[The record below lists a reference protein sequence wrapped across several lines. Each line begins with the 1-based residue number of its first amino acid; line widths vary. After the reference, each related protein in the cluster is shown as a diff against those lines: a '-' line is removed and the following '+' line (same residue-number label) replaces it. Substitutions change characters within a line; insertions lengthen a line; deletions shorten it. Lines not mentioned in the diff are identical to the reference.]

1 MDNRT
6 DYNTYGTEA
15 TAAMRGGTPFL
26 RRISWGAIIAG
37 TLVALVTMMLLNLL
51 GIGIG
56 FGSINPV
63 EEANPFAGLGIGTL
77 IWWIVSNLIA
87 IFAGGYVAGRMAG
100 VPKGSTSTMHGI
112 LSWCLYTLISFWI
125 LTTAMGSLI
134 SGVGSVV
141 SGTLSSAASGV
152 QAIAGNNSSSSNSQ
166 NQNSQDQTQ
175 LISFNEIKQEADQLL
190 SSRENVAY
198 VPDSIE
204 QSVSSTVQN
213 VRQNL
218 NSEVNIS
225 TQEIKTIAQK
235 VLFENGQL
243 AQNIDRQE
251 VVNVV
256 ASETNLSQEEAS
268 DVADVMVQKYEVA
281 KQEVDQFAEEAAQQ
295 AEQTGAQI
303 AEAASSAAIW
313 TFVALALGA
322 VVAGAGGRSGKPH
335 DPIIVGAEATERRL

>member
-1 MDNRT
+1 MERRT

-63 EEANPFAGLGIGTL
+63 EEANPFSGLGTGTL

-112 LSWCLYTLISFWI
+112 LSWCLYTLVSFWI

-141 SGTLSSAASGV
+141 SGTLSTAASGV
-152 QAIAGNNSSSSNSQ
+152 QAVASNNSNSQ
-166 NQNSQDQTQ
+166 NQSNQNQSQ
-175 LISFNEIKQEADQLL
+175 LISFNEIKQEVDQLL

-204 QSVSSTVQN
+204 QSVTNTAQN

-225 TQEIKTIAQK
+225 TQDIKSIAQQ

-243 AQNIDRQE
+243 AQNIERQE
-251 VVNVV
+251 VVNAV
-256 ASETNLSQEEAS
+256 ANQTNLSQEEAS
-268 DVADVMVQKYEVA
+268 DVADVMVEKYEAA
-281 KQEVDQFAEEAAQQ
+281 KQEVNQFAEQAAQQ
-295 AEQTGAQI
+295 AEQTGAQV

-335 DPIIVGAEATERRL
+335 DPIIVGAEATERKL

>member
-1 MDNRT
+1 MDRRT

-112 LSWCLYTLISFWI
+112 LSWCLYTLVSFWI
-125 LTTAMGSLI
+125 LTTAVGSLI

-141 SGTLSSAASGV
+141 SNTISAASSGIEAV
-152 QAIAGNNSSSSNSQ
+152 ADNNSQNTNNQNSQ
-166 NQNSQDQTQ
+166 NQSN
-175 LISFNEIKQEADQLL
+175 LISFNEIKQEVDQLL
-190 SSRENVAY
+190 SSRENVAL

-204 QSVSSTVQN
+204 QSVTNTVQN

-218 NSEVNIS
+218 NTDVNIS
-225 TQEIKTIAQK
+225 TQDIKAIAQQ
-235 VLFENGQL
+235 VFFDNGQL
-243 AQNIDRQE
+243 AMNVERQE
-251 VVNVV
+251 VVNAV
-256 ASETNLSQEEAS
+256 ASQTNLSEEEAS
-268 DVADVMVQKYEVA
+268 DVADVMIEKYEVA
-281 KQEVDQFAEEAAQQ
+281 KQEVDQFTDQVAQEAEE
-295 AEQTGAQI
+295 TGAQI

-322 VVAGAGGRSGKPH
+322 VVAGVGGRTGKPH
-335 DPIIVGAEATERRL
+335 DPIIVGAEAVDRRV

>member
-1 MDNRT
+1 MERRT

-63 EEANPFAGLGIGTL
+63 EEANPFAGLGTGTL

-112 LSWCLYTLISFWI
+112 LSWCLYTLVSFWI
-125 LTTAMGSLI
+125 LTTALGSI
-134 SGVGSVV
+134 VSGVGSVV
-141 SGTLSSAASGV
+141 SGTLSTAASGV
-152 QAIAGNNSSSSNSQ
+152 QAVASNNSNSQ
-166 NQNSQDQTQ
+166 NKSSQNQSQ
-175 LISFNEIKQEADQLL
+175 LISFNEIKQEVDQLL

-204 QSVSSTVQN
+204 QSVTNTAQN

-225 TQEIKTIAQK
+225 TQDIKSIAQQ

-243 AQNIDRQE
+243 AQNIERQE
-251 VVNVV
+251 VVNAV
-256 ASETNLSQEEAS
+256 ANQTNLSQEEAS
-268 DVADVMVQKYEVA
+268 DVADVMVEKYQVA
-281 KQEVDQFAEEAAQQ
+281 KQEVDQFAEQAAQQ
-295 AEQTGAQI
+295 AEQTGAKV
-303 AEAASSAAIW
+303 AETASSAAIW

-335 DPIIVGAEATERRL
+335 DPIIVGAEATDRKL